1 MWSLRAQACV
11 ESRELACSVRLRRIG
26 LAEPP
31 FLVSASVALHALQE
45 AFCRL
50 VENWLKTVNY
60 GSCGAQMN
68 RLNCSFSVFLPSRH
82 GSRILSHYAIRYC
95 HPLKLL
101 PPLVHHFRP
110 QNLFLQMESK
120 NVLPMSYTEFQPFSC
135 WGTQEA
141 AAFAASSSKH
151 VDFLQSTHSKRAVGA
166 ANWLARIPSI
176 AAIAQASTADML
188 LRFFFPFL
196 IGPLLPWLLIPR
208 HSKELLPRDSMDSR
222 HL

>member
-68 RLNCSFSVFLPSRH
+68 RLNCSFSVFYHPDMGQEFWATMPYGIAILSSCFPPLCTILDPKICFYKWNLKMYCPCHTPSSNPSRAEE
-82 GSRILSHYAIRYC
+82 LK
-95 HPLKLL
+95 KLL
-101 PPLVHHFRP
+101 PLPLHP
-110 QNLFLQMESK
+110 QNTLISCNQPTVNAQWELQIDCTDSIDCSDRAGK
-120 NVLPMSYTEFQPFSC
+120 YCRHASLLLLPFSH
-135 WGTQEA
+135 WPSSALALDSTSLQGTVT
-141 AAFAASSSKH
+141 S
-151 VDFLQSTHSKRAVGA
+151 
-166 ANWLARIPSI
+166 WLYG
-176 AAIAQASTADML
+176 L
-188 LRFFFPFL
+188 
-196 IGPLLPWLLIPR
+196 
-208 HSKELLPRDSMDSR
+208 
-222 HL
+222 